1 MLCLASYI
9 KLARLSKFSVQ
20 IFYINNQVLFSKF
33 SIASFIK
40 HRWKRLYL
48 HLKSCQLQIYNS
60 LSTNDSAASIHQV
73 EKGIITVSCLPA

>member
-9 KLARLSKFSVQ
+9 KLARLSKLYIQ
-20 IFYINNQVLFSKF
+20 IFYIKYQVLFSKF

-40 HRWKRLYL
+40 HRRRRLYL

-60 LSTNDSAASIHQV
+60 LSTNDSAASIHHV